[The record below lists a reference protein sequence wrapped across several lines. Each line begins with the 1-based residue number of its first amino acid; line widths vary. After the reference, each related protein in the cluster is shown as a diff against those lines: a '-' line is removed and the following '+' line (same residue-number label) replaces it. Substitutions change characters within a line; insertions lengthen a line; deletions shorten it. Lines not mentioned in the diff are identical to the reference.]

1 MNKIDSFNR
10 ARVTAAEYKVSS
22 RSKAGKIE
30 NWQKNFSEKKLHEAE
45 TDVKGSEVTFDRL
58 ASIGWL

>member
-10 ARVTAAEYKVSS
+10 ARVTAAEYKVSI

-30 NWQKNFSEKKLHEAE
+30 NWQKISRRKKLDEAE
-45 TDVKGSEVTFDRL
+45 TDVRSSEATFDKMTI
-58 ASIGWL
+58 IGW